1 MDPQSYQIG
10 TSIFYIL
17 KIGNSEFGEDY
28 RGHLEGAETRR
39 NKVNNKN
46 PHAGCRGHEGKK
58 QLLGNV
64 LYLLPRDHRHR
75 EMASDRQKFQFLCCD
90 IWCHAQGGC

>member
-28 RGHLEGAETRR
+28 RGHLEGAETRQ

-46 PHAGCRGHEGKK
+46 PHAGCRGHKGKK
-58 QLLGNV
+58 
-64 LYLLPRDHRHR
+64 
-75 EMASDRQKFQFLCCD
+75 
-90 IWCHAQGGC
+90 